1 MAIWNKKHSIMNI
14 DFLSIKNPS
23 ETKFRV
29 IADKLFHEFAIQT
42 HDSIYR
48 IVELEFYWN
57 SKEHEDGSTYKRIHA
72 DPKTGE
78 WFFHYSGV
86 DIALKN
92 EKTGG
97 YGGILIRSVIDIKED
112 NKLYKGP
119 MVCAM
124 RLFSGTPAFE
134 ATIPTSI
141 IPHAFDKKDIN
152 LSIRI
157 GIGQNGKINGADQH
171 PYRFFIAP
179 IKK

>member
-1 MAIWNKKHSIMNI
+1 MNL
-14 DFLSIKNPS
+14 DFLNIKNPS
-23 ETKFRV
+23 ETAFKAV
-29 IADKLFHEFAIQT
+29 ADKLFHEYAIRT
-42 HDSIYR
+42 YDSIYR

-57 SKEHEDGSTYKRIHA
+57 EVDHIDGSTYKRIHA

-92 EKTGG
+92 EETGG
-97 YGGILIRSVIDIKED
+97 YGGILIRSVIDLKND
-112 NKLYKGP
+112 NHLYKGP

-124 RLFSGTPAFE
+124 RIFSGTSAFE
-134 ATIPTSI
+134 STIPTSI
-141 IPHAFDKKDIN
+141 IQHTFPSEEIK
-152 LSIRI
+152 LSARI
-157 GIGQNGKINGADQH
+157 GIGQNGKINGADMH

>member
-1 MAIWNKKHSIMNI
+1 MMNL

-23 ETKFRV
+23 ETEFRA
-29 IADKLFHEFAIQT
+29 IADRLFHEYAIKT
-42 HDSIYR
+42 YDSTYR

-57 SKEHEDGSTYKRIHA
+57 HEDHPDGSTYKRKYV

-97 YGGILIRSVIDIKED
+97 YGGILIRSVIDFE
-112 NKLYKGP
+112 NKNKIYKGP

-124 RLFSGTPAFE
+124 RLFSGTSAFNS
-134 ATIPTSI
+134 TIPTSLI
-141 IPHAFDKKDIN
+141 QHTFPSEAIN
-152 LSIRI
+152 FSARI
-157 GIGQNGKINGADQH
+157 GIGQNGKINGADKH

-179 IKK
+179 ISK